1 MGIQDRLAAREI
13 PLDEW
18 AAFCGRFSRQH
29 RGGRVTLE
37 TAAPGGNNRP
47 VATELPLQ
55 GIVLDRAGGQAEL
68 SITLG
73 EADGRQL
80 THTIAAPARVL
91 YLETETGAQVGM
103 DIEAADG
110 QTARL
115 RFRVPVRLEMMDG
128 WVK

>member
-1 MGIQDRLAAREI
+1 MSIQDRLASHQI

-18 AAFCGRFSRQH
+18 AGFCDRFSRQH

-37 TAAPGGNNRP
+37 AAAPEGNSRP
-47 VATELPLQ
+47 VATEMPLQ
-55 GIVLDRAGGQAEL
+55 GIVLDRAGGRAEMT
-68 SITLG
+68 ITVG
-73 EADGRQL
+73 EASGPQL
-80 THTIAAPARVL
+80 THTIAAPARVMF
-91 YLETETGAQVGM
+91 LETETGAQVGM